1 MEIKYRIELPKLMKH
16 LNLPMVAIE
25 IGVAEG
31 NSSVDFLNAG
41 LDKLYSIDN
50 WKTIEGQKG
59 DGGHNQKWHDA
70 NFEQAVSRLSS
81 FGDKSVILRGMSNE
95 MAKFIPDNSVG
106 LVYIDG
112 WHDFSGVWADTNNYW
127 SKLVV
132 GGIMAYHD
140 YEMDHIYGVKKA
152 VQKFAKENNLTVH
165 LLPENKKEDAGAFL
179 IKK

>member
-1 MEIKYRIELPKLMKH
+1 MKIKHRTQLPELLKYF
-16 LNLPMVAIE
+16 NLPMVAVE

-70 NFEQAVSRLSS
+70 NFEQAVSRLNS

-95 MAKFIPDNSVG
+95 MAKEIPDNSVG
-106 LVYIDG
+106 LLYLDG
-112 WHDFSGVWADTNNYW
+112 DHSDNGVMNDLNNYYSKVMKGGVIAGHDFLQPHYGVKDAVEEFCRN
-127 SKLVV
+127 
-132 GGIMAYHD
+132 HD
-140 YEMDHIYGVKKA
+140 YEVHII
-152 VQKFAKENNLTVH
+152 
-165 LLPENKKEDAGAFL
+165 PENKDEDAGFYF